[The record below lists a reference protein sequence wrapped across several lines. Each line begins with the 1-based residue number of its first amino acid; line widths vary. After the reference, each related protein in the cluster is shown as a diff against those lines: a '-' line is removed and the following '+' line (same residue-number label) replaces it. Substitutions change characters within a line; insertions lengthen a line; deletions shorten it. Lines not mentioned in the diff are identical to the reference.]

1 MTTRQHEYQVMTA
14 ATGKDCR
21 HQVVNVRRE
30 KLKAFSSEGIR
41 ADLVIVFFVAVLI
54 LFFGLLSRDVSLLSS
69 VSSDIR
75 KASSQIETLKAQN
88 EQYRLDIA
96 LAEEHPVLSADPYD
110 QAFLIRMTVPDA
122 NAGLAAMSAD
132 P

>member
-21 HQVVNVRRE
+21 RQVVNVRRE